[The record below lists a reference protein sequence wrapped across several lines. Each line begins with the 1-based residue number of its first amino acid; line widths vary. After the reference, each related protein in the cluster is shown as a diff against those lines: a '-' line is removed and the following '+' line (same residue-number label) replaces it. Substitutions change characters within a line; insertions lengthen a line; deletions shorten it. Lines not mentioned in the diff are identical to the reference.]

1 MYGFAFLATDLHR
14 ILNRVLNFLNFL
26 NFFEFFFN
34 RKRNKLNF
42 TFFFVITGIWKFLSR
57 TASLSETNVVAELKR
72 YFDQTR
78 TVLGEKLFMELFF
91 QVDKEDS
98 YQDDL
103 NELNRVSFLDDLHK
117 AKELLGRIGC
127 CFCINVDTVILDL
140 AVYP

>member
-1 MYGFAFLATDLHR
+1 M
-14 ILNRVLNFLNFL
+14 VL
-26 NFFEFFFN
+26 
-34 RKRNKLNF
+34 
-42 TFFFVITGIWKFLSR
+42 TGIWKFLSR
-57 TASLSETNVVAELKR
+57 TASLSETNVIAELKR

-117 AKELLGRIGC
+117 AKELLSMYRY
-127 CFCINVDTVILDL
+127 CIIYNVSGISIFYQNLLDVSKL
-140 AVYP
+140 LLSNPMLTLDYTKKIFLLKKKLI